1 MPLPLADNGA
11 SVVPRPEL
19 LACDV
24 CDALY
29 RHVRLGPAQQARCT
43 RCGQL
48 LGRGHRL
55 DRPALAALTL
65 AALVTFLIANLQP
78 IVQLN
83 LRGLHTAATLPVALW
98 DTWRSGQH
106 LVALLA
112 AAVALVFPLA
122 VILLR
127 LYALSPLLWGRLPP
141 GWRTAMRALVFASR
155 WSMVEVLMLSALV
168 AIVRIAAMATARP
181 DVGLFAFGALVLL
194 LTALESAGLQRIWAL
209 ADGEVRR

>member
-1 MPLPLADNGA
+1 MPLPPVDAA
-11 SVVPRPEL
+11 AVVPRPEL
-19 LACDV
+19 IACDV

-29 RHVRLGPAQQARCT
+29 RRVPLGGAQQARCT

-83 LRGLHTAATLPVALW
+83 LRGLHSAATLPVALL
-98 DTWRSGQH
+98 DTWRSGEH

-112 AAVALVFPLA
+112 ASVALVFPLT

-127 LYALSPLLWGRLPP
+127 LYALSPLVLKRLPP
-141 GWRTAMRALVFASR
+141 AWRFAMRALMFASR
-155 WSMVEVLMLSALV
+155 WSMVEVLLLSALV
-168 AIVRIAAMATARP
+168 AAVRIAAMATVHP
-181 DVGLFAFGALVLL
+181 GVGLIAFAALVML
-194 LTALESAGLQRIWAL
+194 LTALESAGLQRLWEL
-209 ADGEVRR
+209 ADELP